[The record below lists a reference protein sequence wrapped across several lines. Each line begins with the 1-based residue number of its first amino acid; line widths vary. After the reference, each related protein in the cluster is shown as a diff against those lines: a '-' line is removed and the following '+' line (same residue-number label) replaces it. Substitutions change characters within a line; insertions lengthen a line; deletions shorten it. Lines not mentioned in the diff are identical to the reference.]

1 MTMWAHPAWNQWAG
15 ARPSP
20 QQPGPRERV
29 MARVRHPSFT
39 PELAEAVVRDLSR
52 RHVRLLWEETARLL
66 ASPID
71 AGLRFNLVLLR
82 EQLLDRELR
91 AEMRQARAAAS
102 S

>member
-1 MTMWAHPAWNQWAG
+1 M
-15 ARPSP
+15 
-20 QQPGPRERV
+20 
-29 MARVRHPSFT
+29 
-39 PELAEAVVRDLSR
+39 DLSR